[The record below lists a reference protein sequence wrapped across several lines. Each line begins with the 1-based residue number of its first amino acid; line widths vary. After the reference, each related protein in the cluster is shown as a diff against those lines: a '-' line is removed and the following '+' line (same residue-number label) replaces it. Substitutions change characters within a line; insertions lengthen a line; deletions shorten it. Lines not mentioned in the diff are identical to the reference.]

1 MTVCFPL
8 ERGVSS
14 LEVNLTGRGT
24 ESATR
29 TGLPAQNTPAP
40 NSESAAPASS
50 DTSPSCRGAP
60 PALGSSV
67 SADLEALKNDVE
79 QAREMACEYQRQL
92 AGKSNDHALLKTLFE
107 KTRDD
112 LIHLHKGIAQLREER
127 HRFANDAM
135 RATALEMKLERM
147 TRERDQLQSEV
158 QALRNIRAS
167 EADERVVQLTRE
179 LERLRRESRPAAPA
193 MEPVKPAP
201 KESRTPETIALA
213 FADDWADDMVTI
225 VPTEADPG
233 NAARKWRRR

>member
-1 MTVCFPL
+1 MNP
-8 ERGVSS
+8 
-14 LEVNLTGRGT
+14 
-24 ESATR
+24 
-29 TGLPAQNTPAP
+29 P
-40 NSESAAPASS
+40 NSESAARSLTSS
-50 DTSPSCRGAP
+50 GTAP
-60 PALGSSV
+60 VAAAPRPLGSSV

-92 AGKSNDHALLKTLFE
+92 AGKSNDHALLKSLFE

-112 LIHLHKGIAQLREER
+112 LVHLHKGIAQLREER

-158 QALRNIRAS
+158 LALRDLRAS

-179 LERLRRESRPAAPA
+179 LERLRREAHPATPAA
-193 MEPVKPAP
+193 EPVRPAP
-201 KESRTPETIALA
+201 KVNRTPETIALA
-213 FADDWADDMVTI
+213 FADDWADDVVTI
-225 VPTEADPG
+225 VPTEADHG